1 MSVQDR
7 RNIAKILN
15 KTNFRLMTWYFS
27 PKESAASGLKRFKLA
42 YKMPMQS
49 TGREKFTA
57 YVYFKTEMYDEEN
70 PWSDDSSEY
79 EDLADFY
86 DEEDDN
92 AEEAKGKEIKDNK
105 SDSDSS
111 SSETEL
117 ARTPQPKSRNK
128 KVVEKAARKAAASV
142 NQKKE
147 PSKKK

>member
-15 KTNFRLMTWYFS
+15 RTNFKLMTWYFS

-70 PWSDDSSEY
+70 PWSEDSSEY
-79 EDLADFY
+79 EDVAGFY
-86 DEEDDN
+86 DDEEDKDQDGEDN
-92 AEEAKGKEIKDNK
+92 ESRGG
-105 SDSDSS
+105 SDSESSDKSS
-111 SSETEL
+111 SSNNTEL
-117 ARTPQPKSRNK
+117 ARTP
-128 KVVEKAARKAAASV
+128 
-142 NQKKE
+142 
-147 PSKKK
+147 